1 MSRISTYISLT
12 HTPNSVKQMHRLG
25 SMKIGTVQLWLLLL
39 LSDKPMYGYEII
51 RELER
56 RFSGHWSPKT
66 GTVYPALEKLE
77 ENGLITGQI
86 EFRDHGPDRKH
97 YAITDKGKEE
107 LKSAMVRWAKMTEM
121 IDTYRER
128 HQALFKFKKSCS
140 RDEAAGTLTKLGTA
154 FRHETIEFSDI
165 FATEEK
171 SQATP
176 SQPIFLKLLYA
187 KENHKYEIHMELE
200 WMPSNARSAKET

>member
-1 MSRISTYISLT
+1 
-12 HTPNSVKQMHRLG
+12 MHRLG
-25 SMKIGTVQLWLLLL
+25 TMKVGAVQLWLLLL

-56 RFSGHWSPKT
+56 RFSGYWSPKT

-77 ENGLITGQI
+77 ENELVTGQI

-97 YAITDKGKEE
+97 YAITNKGKEE
-107 LKSAMVRWAKMTEM
+107 LKSSMMHWAKMTEM

-128 HQALFKFKKSCS
+128 HQALFKFRKQFTRK
-140 RDEAAGTLTKLGTA
+140 EAADILTKMGLA
-154 FRHETIEFSDI
+154 FEHDNFEFSDI
-165 FATEEK
+165 FATGEK
-171 SQATP
+171 SQAQP
-176 SQPIFLKLLYA
+176 SQQIFVKLLYA

-200 WMPSNARSAKET
+200 WMPQTSLQKKQDA

>member
-1 MSRISTYISLT
+1 
-12 HTPNSVKQMHRLG
+12 MHRLG
-25 SMKIGTVQLWLLLL
+25 TMKFGTVQLWLLLL

-77 ENGLITGQI
+77 ENGFIAGQI

-107 LKSAMVRWAKMTEM
+107 LKSAMVQWAKMTEM

-128 HQALFKFKKSCS
+128 HQALFRFRKSCT
-140 RDEAAGTLTKLGTA
+140 RDEAAGILTKLGTA
-154 FRHETIEFSDI
+154 FGHETFEFSDI

-171 SQATP
+171 SQAYP
-176 SQPIFLKLLYA
+176 NQPIFLKLLYA

-200 WMPSNARSAKET
+200 WMPSNSTSAKEM